1 MQVTITFDTDQPTAS
16 RIYQMLVTAQQ
27 AQLVTPAPQPTAA
40 PSTEEAQPAAAAA
53 AAAPADTAKT
63 NRQAAAAKARAAKAA
78 KPVEAVLG
86 PADGPGP
93 GDQGAEPDDDM
104 GLSPPAAS
112 MSPGEAHDA
121 ALALVREAYSAGH
134 VAAVKNLQKE
144 LKIAKFYDIP
154 VAEGHALYARVM
166 QLAQSVGIRQ

>member
-1 MQVTITFDTDQPTAS
+1 MQVTLTFDTDQPTAA
-16 RIYQMLVTAQQ
+16 RIYQLLATAQQ
-27 AQLVTPAPQPTAA
+27 AQLVQVSPTPTLPAGDPT
-40 PSTEEAQPAAAAA
+40 PSADIAKANRQKSAAA
-53 AAAPADTAKT
+53 
-63 NRQAAAAKARAAKAA
+63 ARAAKAA
-78 KPVEAVLG
+78 KDNGPVEQVLG
-86 PADGPGP
+86 PNGEDQA
-93 GDQGAEPDDDM
+93 GDQDEDM

-134 VAAVKNLQKE
+134 VAAVKSLQKE

-166 QLAQSVGIRQ
+166 KLAQSVGIRQ